1 MTKKGDRVPL
11 ENKTAIVTGAAS
23 GIGEGIAT
31 RLAAD
36 GARIAVCDLDQTRG
50 DAVATAVGGIFVEM
64 DVTSMVAVESGVE
77 RISAELGRIDILVNC
92 AGADVVKPFLET
104 DEELWRWLVEL
115 NYLGVLRTSKAVL
128 TRMVERGEGGRL
140 INIASD
146 AGRVGSSGEAAY
158 SGAKGGVIAFTKT
171 IAREHARHNIT
182 ANTVCPGPTETPPL
196 LKTVAEGG
204 ERYIEAMKKS
214 IPLRRLG
221 KPADVAAAV
230 AFLAADDAGFITGQT
245 LSVSG
250 GLSMV

>member
-1 MTKKGDRVPL
+1 MRL
-11 ENKTAIVTGAAS
+11 ENKIAMVTGAAS

-31 RLAAD
+31 RLAAE
-36 GARIAVCDLDQTRG
+36 GARVAVCDIDETQG
-50 DAVATAVGGIFVEM
+50 GAVASALGGIFVEM
-64 DVTSMVAVESGVE
+64 NVTSTGAVEAGVH
-77 RISAELGRIDILVNC
+77 RIVTELGPIDVLVNC

-104 DEELWRWLVEL
+104 DEELWRWLVDL

-128 TRMVERGEGGRL
+128 QLMVERGQGGRV

-171 IAREHARHNIT
+171 IAREHARHGIT
-182 ANTVCPGPTETPPL
+182 ANSVCPGPTETPPL
-196 LKTVAEGG
+196 LKTLADGG
-204 ERYIEAMKKS
+204 AGYIEAMKKS

-221 KPADVAAAV
+221 QASDVAAAV
-230 AFLAADDAGFITGQT
+230 AFLSGDGAGFVTGQT

>member
-1 MTKKGDRVPL
+1 VPL
-11 ENKTAIVTGAAS
+11 DKKIAMVTGAAS

-36 GARIAVCDLDQTRG
+36 GARVAVCDVDQTQG
-50 DAVATAVGGIFVEM
+50 AAVASAVEGVFIEM
-64 DVTSMVAVESGVE
+64 DVTSTAAVETGVE
-77 RISAELGRIDILVNC
+77 RISAQLGPIDILVNC
-92 AGADVVKPFLET
+92 AGADVVKPFLNT
-104 DEELWRWLVEL
+104 DEALWRWLVEL

-128 TRMVERGEGGRL
+128 SRMVERGESGRL

-171 IAREHARHNIT
+171 IAREHARHRIT

-221 KPADVAAAV
+221 KPADVAAVV